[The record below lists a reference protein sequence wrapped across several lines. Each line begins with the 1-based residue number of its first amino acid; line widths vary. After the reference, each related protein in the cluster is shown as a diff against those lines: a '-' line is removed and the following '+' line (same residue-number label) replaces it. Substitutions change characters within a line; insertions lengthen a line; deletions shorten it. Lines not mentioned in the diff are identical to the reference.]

1 MRLLLFFTVFNLP
14 LIAQTNCDSLEINCC
29 NFQLLGND
37 TISLS
42 AQNNAQNEIFDYPGF
57 LILANN
63 GDTIAKETVNYFGI
77 GSGEQTHYLLLQNSI
92 SAPFSGT
99 LQLHGLFYDTLYC
112 EFPLM
117 ISSLTIEEQ
126 SNQIKIHPNPVV
138 NQLIIEGVST
148 SNYTIFNLSGEKVK
162 NGVFQNSTINLNELP
177 SGSYIIE
184 LTDDFIVFRNKL
196 KFLKL

>member
-29 NFQLLGND
+29 DFQLLGND

-77 GSGEQTHYLLLQNSI
+77 GSGEQTHYLLLQN
-92 SAPFSGT
+92 
-99 LQLHGLFYDTLYC
+99 
-112 EFPLM
+112 
-117 ISSLTIEEQ
+117 
-126 SNQIKIHPNPVV
+126 
-138 NQLIIEGVST
+138 
-148 SNYTIFNLSGEKVK
+148 
-162 NGVFQNSTINLNELP
+162 
-177 SGSYIIE
+177 
-184 LTDDFIVFRNKL
+184 
-196 KFLKL
+196 